1 MSTELLKKFLE
12 LSTAALQLVSAVVS
26 LIVLHIGYRKSKR
39 DLDKTREA
47 VGAIR
52 AANARQKQSI
62 KSFSR
67 IEQKGDKPER
77 CVAAIRSPAPP
88 NKEIRGFGKM
98 RERRVVKAA
107 IAAMFLFVIIGTGL
121 WIAAGADYTV
131 ANRTVETEIGELR
144 SVPLADGSVVALN
157 TNSTITT
164 KFTNHERRVALERGE
179 ARFTVMKDPTRPFV
193 VETAQADVVAVGTIF
208 NVRLGEA
215 DRTSVAVLEGKVKV
229 QVRAREPE
237 AGATDVGNR
246 NSPEKPSKRG
256 LTLATNELASVT
268 SDGQIMF
275 GKGPS
280 IARVSG
286 WPANQLIFV
295 DEPLPTVIAELN
307 RYSRQPIYIADPE
320 LRECIVTASVLTNER
335 DKLLGFLQKT
345 LSVRVV
351 RNEEQGYSLYKDD
364 SGADNHPICEPHH
377 TVTVPADSRFLK
389 PGS

>member
-12 LSTAALQLVSAVVS
+12 LSTAAIQLVSAVVS
-26 LIVLHIGYRKSKR
+26 LIVLRIGYKKSKR
-39 DLDKTREA
+39 DIDKTREA

-52 AANARQKQSI
+52 AANERQKQSI

-67 IEQKGDKPER
+67 IDQRSDKLER
-77 CVAAIRSPAPP
+77 RVAAIRSPAPP
-88 NKEIRGFGKM
+88 NKEIRRFGKM
-98 RERRVVKAA
+98 RERRVLKAA
-107 IAAMFLFVIIGTGL
+107 IAATFLFVIVGAGL
-121 WIAAGADYTV
+121 WIVAGTDYT
-131 ANRTVETEIGELR
+131 AENRTVETEIGELR
-144 SVPLADGSVVALN
+144 SVPLEDGSVVALN
-157 TNSTITT
+157 TSSTITT
-164 KFTNHERRVALERGE
+164 KFTNHERRIALERGE

-215 DRTSVAVLEGKVKV
+215 ERTSVAVLEGKV

-237 AGATDVGNR
+237 AGATNVGSR
-246 NSPEKPSKRG
+246 NSPEKPSKRD

-268 SDGQIMF
+268 ADGQIMP

-286 WPANQLIFV
+286 WPGNQLIFV

-307 RYSRQPIYIADPE
+307 RYSREPIRIADPE
-320 LRECIVTASVLTNER
+320 LHECIVTASILTNER
-335 DKLLGFLQKT
+335 DKLLGILQTT
-345 LSVRVV
+345 LSVRAV
-351 RNEEQGYSLYKDD
+351 RNEGQGYSLYKDD
-364 SGADNHPICEPHH
+364 SGADNYQVCEPQHK
-377 TVTVPADSRFLK
+377 VTVPADSRFLG